1 MNREET
7 SYNRWSAVSIFFVS
21 IAVIALQLMLM
32 RALSVSHYY
41 HFSYLVIST
50 ALLGFGAS
58 GTLLALF
65 FERLKKNFAVWN
77 LFFHL
82 LFLTSIPISY
92 YLAQSL
98 PLDTQY
104 VLYSRDQLMLLI
116 AYNLLIFIPF
126 FFGGTI
132 IGFMLSFFK
141 KEVPELYGSN
151 LIGSGLGG
159 IVAIGLMFLFP
170 AHQLP
175 VLIAPIVLIAMIFF
189 YISAGTGSKISLV
202 ILVFGLFSTF
212 FAVLPEPPQQIDPY
226 KSLAHF
232 QQLERQGDANHIEQ
246 RFGPRGQ
253 IDVYSSPTFHH
264 TLFASPLATTLP
276 PQQLALL
283 IDGEVA
289 GTIFSISDEADA
301 GIMDFTPQ
309 SLPYRLTENPDVL
322 LLGEIG
328 GVNIWLAKRMGAN
341 SITVVQSNPQLRTII
356 EEPLA
361 ETGGA
366 AFLDDRVSVV
376 TEDPRLFLDRTDQQ
390 FDLIHLVAGEATA
403 TGSGGLQGL
412 NEDYLLTREAIAR
425 ARSLL
430 TDQGLISITRGIQS
444 PPRDNIKI
452 ISLFAEAVSQFSNQL
467 PEEHLLISRN
477 YLAANTILTREPVRD
492 DLIERFIA
500 EVQNLQLDIEYY
512 PGVRSDDLEQMNL
525 IEGPDDK
532 PYSYIHQAVLE
543 ILLGDADAFYD
554 DWAYN
559 VRAPTDDKPYFQDF
573 FKWSSLGL
581 FLETYG
587 DEWFQ
592 RLELGYVLLL
602 ITFVQLAIAALL
614 LILLPLL
621 FRLSAYRKATG
632 KMPTLIYFF
641 AIGTGFMF
649 VEITFIQIFIR
660 FLGDPIVSVSA
671 IFTSILVFSGLGSL
685 SQKRLGLMAV
695 HRIRIAVA
703 AILLSTAF
711 ILLFSN
717 PLLNLFIGAGIAVR
731 YMVTVFMLMP
741 VSFFMGWMFPSGM
754 EILEKRSSALI
765 PWAWGIN
772 GFASVTAAP
781 LAIMLSMSIGFSQ
794 VILLGLGCY
803 LVSVLT
809 TTMWKTA

>member
-1 MNREET
+1 MNRKET

-58 GTLLALF
+58 GTFLALF
-65 FERLKKNFAVWN
+65 FDRLKNNFSLWN
-77 LFFHL
+77 LLFHF
-82 LFLTSIPISY
+82 LFLISIPVSY
-92 YLAQSL
+92 SLAQSL

-104 VLYSRDQLMLLI
+104 VLYSNEQLMLLI
-116 AYNLLIFIPF
+116 GYNLLIFIPF

-132 IGFMLSFFK
+132 IGFMLSYFK

-159 IVAIGLMFLFP
+159 IVAIGMMFFFP

-175 VLIAPIVLIAMIFF
+175 LLIAPIVFIAMIFF
-189 YISAGTGSKISLV
+189 YISARPGSKPALI
-202 ILVFGLFSTF
+202 ILVLGVAGSLY
-212 FAVLPEPPQQIDPY
+212 AVLSDPPQQIDPY

-232 QQLERQGDANHIEQ
+232 QQLERQDDATHIEQ

-289 GTIFSISDEADA
+289 GTIFSISDETDA
-301 GIMDFTPQ
+301 AIMDFTPQ
-309 SLPYRLTENPDVL
+309 SLPYRLTETPDVL
-322 LLGEIG
+322 LLGEVG
-328 GVNIWLAKRMGAN
+328 GVNIWLAKRMGAR
-341 SITVVQSNPQLRTII
+341 SITVVQSNPQLLTLY
-356 EEPLA
+356 EETL
-361 ETGGA
+361 TDLGGA
-366 AFLDDRVSVV
+366 AFFDERVTVV
-376 TEDPRLFLDRTDQQ
+376 SEDPRLFLERTDQQ

-412 NEDYLLTREAIAR
+412 NEDYLLTTEAIAR

-430 TDQGLISITRGIQS
+430 TDQGMISITRGIQS

-452 ISLFAEAVSQFSNQL
+452 LSLFADAVSQFSNQS
-467 PEEHLLISRN
+467 PGEHLLISRN
-477 YLAANTILTREPVRD
+477 YLAANTILTKEPVSV
-492 DLIERFIA
+492 DLIERFIG
-500 EVQNLQLDIEYY
+500 EVQNQQLDIEYY

-543 ILLGDADAFYD
+543 ILLGDANAFYD

-559 VRAPTDDKPYFQDF
+559 VSAPTDDKPYFQDF

-602 ITFVQLAIAALL
+602 ITFIQLAVAALL
-614 LILLPLL
+614 LIIVPLL
-621 FRLSAYRKATG
+621 FRLQTYRAAPG
-632 KMPTLIYFF
+632 KMPTFIYFF

-685 SQKRLGLMAV
+685 SQKWLGLLAV

-703 AILLSTAF
+703 AILLTTAA

-717 PLLNLFIGAGIAVR
+717 AILSIFIGAGIVTR
-731 YMVTVFMLMP
+731 YIVTVLMLMP
-741 VSFFMGWMFPSGM
+741 VSFFLGWMFPSGM
-754 EILEKRSSALI
+754 EILEKRSSGLI

-772 GFASVTAAP
+772 GFASVTSAP

-794 VILLGLGCY
+794 VILLGLAFY
-803 LVSVLT
+803 LVAMLT
-809 TTMWKTA
+809 SWAWK